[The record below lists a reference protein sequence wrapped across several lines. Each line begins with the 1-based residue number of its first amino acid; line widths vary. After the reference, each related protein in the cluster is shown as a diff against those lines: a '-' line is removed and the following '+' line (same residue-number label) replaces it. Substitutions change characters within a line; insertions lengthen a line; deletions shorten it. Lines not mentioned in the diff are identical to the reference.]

1 MKDKIFKLIRDMST
15 GVSLVLA
22 IDAWNKSEGYAEIES
37 KRLIISSLEEAR
49 SDKRTLERALSAAQD
64 NQFYYREN
72 QTYLEVSAK
81 NLNIEFTKFKNIN
94 QEIITVKSDISLT
107 KDPKIIATLKK
118 QLEDLESEQAVVA
131 RKSLDYVDEVYTK
144 IRASID
150 INDKYLGSS
159 SSQIEAD
166 DASSSSITQA
176 NPIPYTEEA
185 NSSAIQK
192 SPLTKA
198 ELESIDLDEVKATP
212 KESSIIDIDSI
223 NDLITNY
230 KEFLSTLN
238 GEQLA
243 CLSNTIGFIMIF
255 FAMLTITAMLIGEYL
270 INLLKLKTRFP
281 RLAKYI
287 EYKKK
292 VDKFYLIYNI
302 IFIYVIIGLLVSVN
316 IYMFFR

>member
-15 GVSLVLA
+15 GVSLVLS

-198 ELESIDLDEVKATP
+198 ELESIDLDEVNK
-212 KESSIIDIDSI
+212 SSIIDIDSI

>member
-15 GVSLVLA
+15 GVSLVLS

-49 SDKRTLERALSAAQD
+49 SDKRILERALSAAQD

-72 QTYLEVSAK
+72 QTYLEVSSK
-81 NLNIEFTKFKNIN
+81 YLNIEFTKFKKIN
-94 QEIITVKSDISLT
+94 QDIITVKSEISLT

-131 RKSLDYVDEVYTK
+131 RKSLDYVDDVYTK

-198 ELESIDLDEVKATP
+198 ELESIDLDEVNK
-212 KESSIIDIDSI
+212 SSIIDIDSI

-255 FAMLTITAMLIGEYL
+255 FAMLTITAMLIGEYF
-270 INLLKLKTRFP
+270 INILKLKTRFP

>member
-15 GVSLVLA
+15 GVSLVLS

-49 SDKRTLERALSAAQD
+49 SDKRTLESALSAAQD

-107 KDPKIIATLKK
+107 KDPKIIASLKK

>member
-15 GVSLVLA
+15 RVSLVLA

-166 DASSSSITQA
+166 DASSSSITLA

-198 ELESIDLDEVKATP
+198 ELESIDLDEVNK
-212 KESSIIDIDSI
+212 SSIIDIDSI